1 MKNFASEFEFTTSR
15 SSGAGGQHVNKVET
29 KVELR
34 FDIEKSELLS
44 DDEKELLKKNLSN
57 RLLQNRVLQIICQ
70 ENRSQ
75 LRNKEICVKKFYELL
90 KTGLKVPKKR
100 KKQRI
105 TFAMKLKRLE
115 AKRKHAEK
123 KDRRKKDY

>member
-1 MKNFASEFEFTTSR
+1 MKNFSPEFEFTTSR

-34 FDIEKSELLS
+34 FDVDKSELLS

-57 RLLQNRVLQIICQ
+57 RLIQNRVLQIVCQ

-90 KTGLKVPKKR
+90 KIGLKKSKKR

-115 AKRKHAEK
+115 AKRKHSEK
-123 KDRRKKDY
+123 KDRRKKDF